1 MDCPTDRHGD
11 GEFQRSLHDGG
22 SVEGG
27 GALVVEAAAALSV
40 DDVGGVLGV
49 GRIDQKTYLLYHGM
63 SQRELLES
71 RGVPTVGA

>member
-1 MDCPTDRHGD
+1 MPAV

-49 GRIDQKTYLLYHGM
+49 GRIDQVESCAARGNH
-63 SQRELLES
+63 QRHCRLRFS
-71 RGVPTVGA
+71 I